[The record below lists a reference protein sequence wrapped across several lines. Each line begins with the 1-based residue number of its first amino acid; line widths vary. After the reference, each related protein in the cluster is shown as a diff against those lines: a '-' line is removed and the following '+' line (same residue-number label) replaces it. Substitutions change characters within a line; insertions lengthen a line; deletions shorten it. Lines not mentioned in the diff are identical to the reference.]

1 MGREAP
7 RKGRS
12 GKPSPDTQLFNLGIA
27 PVTVIATLELQF
39 IELPE
44 TKYPVV
50 GKEGSSTCNI
60 YL

>member
-12 GKPSPDTQLFNLGIA
+12 GKPSPDTQFFNLGIA

-44 TKYPVV
+44 TKYSVV
-50 GKEGSSTCNI
+50 GK
-60 YL
+60 